1 MDGNGDGIGDFRGL
15 TMRLNHLAGLGV
27 TCLWLLPFYPSPNRD
42 DGYDIADYYGVNP
55 RYGSL
60 GDFVEFLR
68 QARQRGMKVIID
80 LVVNHTSDQHPSPS
94 AAILAGQNPTTT
106 PAVFPGEASM
116 RRCPLAAE
124 RQSDDPH
131 ETVRLSLTTIPY
143 YSCTSSIIPSIGTG
157 QYWTYIIHPA
167 PRGRARGGRR
177 TKGDRD
183 DRAVHAEAH

>member
-1 MDGNGDGIGDFRGL
+1 MLSRSVSDLWYKDAVVYCVDVETYMDGNGDGIGDFRGL
-15 TMRLNHLAGLGV
+15 TLRLNHLAGLGV

-42 DGYDIADYYGVNP
+42 NGYDIADYYGVSP

-106 PAVFPGEASM
+106 LAVFLGEASAH
-116 RRCPLAAE
+116 RCPLAC
-124 RQSDDPH
+124 H
-131 ETVRLSLTTIPY
+131 
-143 YSCTSSIIPSIGTG
+143 
-157 QYWTYIIHPA
+157 
-167 PRGRARGGRR
+167 RARN
-177 TKGDRD
+177 
-183 DRAVHAEAH
+183 